1 MAIIGLMIISLLLTV
16 YQINQINLAKE
27 DVWVSAILINS
38 DLNVGT
44 HLMDKHLSVGWVH
57 KDQLIKGS
65 FTEKESILG
74 QTLIVNLPK
83 NTVLS
88 KDMLKE
94 QSYHVPEKGHSITTI
109 KLAPDASLCW
119 QFIDGERVEVLS
131 VNLEGKITVL
141 GNVMIKEVF
150 DQNIEKIGVPVYV
163 VVEAKHQIVERI
175 VSHRM
180 AERIELIKKNE

>member
-1 MAIIGLMIISLLLTV
+1 MGTYLT
-16 YQINQINLAKE
+16 
-27 DVWVSAILINS
+27 
-38 DLNVGT
+38 
-44 HLMDKHLSVGWVH
+44 DKHLTTGWVH
-57 KDQLIKGS
+57 KDQRINGS

-109 KLAPDASLCW
+109 KLSPEASLCW
-119 QFIDGERVEVLS
+119 QFRDGERVEVLS
-131 VNLEGKITVL
+131 VNLEGKITEL
-141 GNVMIKEVF
+141 GEVMIKEVF
-150 DQNIEKIGVPVYV
+150 DQNIEKIGVPIYV
-163 VVEAKHQIVERI
+163 VIEAKHQIIESI

-180 AERIELIKKNE
+180 AERLELIKKNE